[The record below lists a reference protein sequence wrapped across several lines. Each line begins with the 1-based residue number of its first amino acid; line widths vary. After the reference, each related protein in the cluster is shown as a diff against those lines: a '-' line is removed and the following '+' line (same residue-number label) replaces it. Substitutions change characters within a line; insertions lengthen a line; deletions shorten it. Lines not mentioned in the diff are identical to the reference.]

1 VVEVEIC
8 VRFFAAA
15 QAAAGTDQS
24 VVKLTDKATL
34 ADLENVLGQQN
45 PELANVLNRCSYLH
59 ESIAVRDRSRVLSN
73 GDTVDVLPPFAG
85 G

>member
-1 VVEVEIC
+1 MPQIR

-15 QAAAGTDQS
+15 REAFGTKECTAAAATIDGLIESLTEDVGAEARTVISRSSFLVNAIAATDHQ
-24 VVKLTDKATL
+24 A
-34 ADLENVLGQQN
+34 
-45 PELANVLNRCSYLH
+45 P
-59 ESIAVRDRSRVLSN
+59 LSE

>member
-1 VVEVEIC
+1 MEIC

-15 QAAAGTDQS
+15 QAAAGTEQT

-34 ADLENVLGQQN
+34 ADLEIALGQQN

-59 ESIAVRDRSRVLSN
+59 ESIAVRDRSRVLSS

>member
-1 VVEVEIC
+1 MEIC

-15 QAAAGTDQS
+15 QAAAGTDQT

-45 PELANVLNRCSYLH
+45 PELADVLNRCSYLH
-59 ESIAVRDRSRVLSN
+59 ESIAVRDRSRVLSS

>member
-1 VVEVEIC
+1 MEIC

-15 QAAAGTDQS
+15 QAAAGVEQT
-24 VVKLTDKATL
+24 VIHLTGKATL
-34 ADLENVLGQQN
+34 ADLENVLGQSN
-45 PELANVLNRCSYLH
+45 PQLADVLQRCSYLH
-59 ESIAVRDRSRVLSN
+59 ESIAVRDRSRTLSE

>member
-1 VVEVEIC
+1 MPQIR

-15 QAAAGTDQS
+15 REAFGTKESTAAASTIDELMTTLTKDASTETTTVISRSSFLVNAVAATDPQ
-24 VVKLTDKATL
+24 A
-34 ADLENVLGQQN
+34 
-45 PELANVLNRCSYLH
+45 P
-59 ESIAVRDRSRVLSN
+59 LSE

>member
-1 VVEVEIC
+1 MEIS

-15 QAAAGTDQS
+15 QAAAGVDQT
-24 VVKLTDKATL
+24 VVHLTDKATL
-34 ADLENVLGQQN
+34 ADLENLLGQAN
-45 PELANVLNRCSYLH
+45 PELADVLLRCSYLH
-59 ESIAVRDRSRVLSN
+59 ESVAVRDRSRVLSS

>member
-1 VVEVEIC
+1 MEIC

-15 QAAAGTDQS
+15 QAAAGTDQT

-59 ESIAVRDRSRVLSN
+59 ESIAIRDRSRVLSS

>member
-1 VVEVEIC
+1 VQIC

-15 QAAAGTDQS
+15 QAAAGVEQS
-24 VVKLTDKATL
+24 VVELTDKATL
-34 ADLENVLGQQN
+34 ADLEIQLGQSN
-45 PELANVLNRCSYLH
+45 PQLAEVLQRCSYLH
-59 ESIAVRDRSRVLSN
+59 ESVAVRDRSRVLSG

>member
-1 VVEVEIC
+1 MEIC

-15 QAAAGTDQS
+15 QAAAGVEQM
-24 VVKLTDKATL
+24 VIHLTDKATL
-34 ADLENVLGQQN
+34 ADLEIELSQSNPRLAEVLQ
-45 PELANVLNRCSYLH
+45 RCSYLH
-59 ESIAVRDRSRVLSN
+59 ESIAVRDRSRTLSG

>member
-1 VVEVEIC
+1 MEIC

-15 QAAAGTDQS
+15 QAAAGTEQT

-59 ESIAVRDRSRVLSN
+59 ESIAVRDRSRVLSS

>member
-1 VVEVEIC
+1 MEIC

-15 QAAAGTDQS
+15 QAAAGTDQT

-59 ESIAVRDRSRVLSN
+59 ESIAVRDRSRVLSS